1 MQTFIA
7 KATKR
12 NNLGINQAR
21 LAMARAYVRLV
32 VVSGLHHD
40 SVGHCWPTSLLP
52 LAERESW
59 PQPASVIGS

>member
-40 SVGHCWPTSLLP
+40 SVGHCWPTFLP
-52 LAERESW
+52 RAERISW
-59 PQPASVIGS
+59 LSPASVIGS

>member
-21 LAMARAYVRLV
+21 VAMARAYVRLV

-40 SVGHCWPTSLLP
+40 SVGLCWPMSLP
-52 LAERESW
+52 LAERQSW